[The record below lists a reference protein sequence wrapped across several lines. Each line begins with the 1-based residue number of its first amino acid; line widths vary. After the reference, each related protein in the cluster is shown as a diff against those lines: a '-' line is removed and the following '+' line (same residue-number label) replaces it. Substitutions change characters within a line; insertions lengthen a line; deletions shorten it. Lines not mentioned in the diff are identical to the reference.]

1 MKTIFRIEGIGTEV
15 LEGEG
20 WTVREALSNIG
31 LKPSE
36 WKTDKMK
43 ETPTRITYEVVRKN
57 PLAPKP
63 NPAPQ
68 TEPVPALLAL
78 PAHPKTITVKRQL
91 IIEALTVAQD
101 IAAKKS
107 MLPILSSAL
116 IDTSIPGILTLFSTN
131 LEASW
136 RVSIPCDS
144 PEPVTCCIP
153 IALTLQE
160 VKALPKDISEVAFT
174 FHKESLQVNDRCELH
189 ISEADEYPS
198 EQDFPFNDPIQLR
211 GLLEALTKVAPA
223 MSDDETRYNL
233 TGARID
239 PEEGKIVATD
249 GFRLHMDDV
258 APKVAPAVTVPGHAV
273 RMAIKHAIS
282 DELRMAMKPA
292 TEENPDEPIAVS
304 FSMKGGTFTTRVIPG
319 VYPDYL
325 HLIPENP
332 IRLRFSSKDFLQLLA
347 GASPLSKQ
355 TVRLKANGT
364 LTVEADGDSGAYSWQ
379 IPCETEA
386 AKEAFTL
393 TFNPKFLIEALKSF
407 QYETAVM
414 LVPPTY
420 GACVINEK
428 AVVMPVRV

>member
-15 LEGEG
+15 IEGEG
-20 WTVREALSNIG
+20 CTVREALNTIG

-36 WKTDKMK
+36 WKAEKVK
-43 ETPTRITYEVVRKN
+43 ETATRVTYEVTRKS
-57 PLAPKP
+57 PPAAKP
-63 NPAPQ
+63 AQ
-68 TEPVPALLAL
+68 TILAL
-78 PAHPKTITVKRQL
+78 PPHPKTITVKRQL
-91 IIEALTVAQD
+91 ITEALTVAVD

-107 MLPILSSAL
+107 LLPVLSFAL
-116 IDTSIPGILTLFSTN
+116 IDTSTPGILTLFATN
-131 LEASW
+131 LEESW

-174 FHKESLQVNDRCELH
+174 FNKECLQVNDRCELH
-189 ISEADEYPS
+189 VSEADEYPS
-198 EQDFPFNDPIQLR
+198 EQIYSFGEPVQLP

-239 PEEGKIVATD
+239 PAAGKVVATD

-258 APKVAPAVTVPGHAV
+258 TPTAAPAVTVPRDAV
-273 RMAIKHAIS
+273 KMAIKYAVS
-282 DELRMAMKPA
+282 DELKIAMKDDQEA
-292 TEENPDEPIAVS
+292 AAVS
-304 FSMKGGTFTTRVIPG
+304 LSMKGGTLVTRTIDGPFPDFT
-319 VYPDYL
+319 

-332 IRLRFSSKDFLQLLA
+332 VKLRFSSKDFLQLLA
-347 GASPLSKQ
+347 GANPLSKQ

-379 IPCETEA
+379 IPCESEGT
-386 AKEAFTL
+386 KNTFSL
-393 TFNPKFLIEALKSF
+393 TFNPKFLVEALKSF

-414 LVPPTY
+414 LIPETY
-420 GACVINEK
+420 GACVINQK
-428 AVVMPVRV
+428 AVVMPVRVK